1 MIKELSLEARIK
13 AELASYDGL
22 MAVYVNDMK
31 GNILEINA
39 DEQFETASQIK
50 VYIMACL
57 YEQVAAGNKSL
68 SDMLEYK
75 QEHFVDGS
83 GIMRSFEIGTKL
95 SVKNVCTLM
104 IIVSDNIATN
114 MLIDYLG
121 IDTINKSILGFGC
134 THTKLFNSLH
144 FERYEH
150 LGTHTAR
157 EYASMFE
164 RIINKTLIN
173 EWACDEMTSILKQ
186 QHYNST
192 LTKYFPQKLLDE
204 DTRDGELIYV
214 ASKSGSFHD
223 ARSDGGFVSTPY
235 GKYVIIILTKDFSDP
250 VYYSEHPSTVFG
262 AKVSR
267 LIFDQYLAL
276 EGRIAENA
284 ENM

>member
-1 MIKELSLEARIK
+1 MIEELSLESRIR
-13 AELASYDGL
+13 AELASYDGH
-22 MAVYVNDMK
+22 MAIYVNDLK
-31 GNILEINA
+31 GNTIEIHA
-39 DEQFETASQIK
+39 DENFETASQIK

-57 YEQVAAGNKSL
+57 YEQVVAGKKSL
-68 SDMLEYK
+68 TDLLEYRE
-75 QEHFVDGS
+75 EHFVDGS
-83 GIMRSFEIGTKL
+83 GIMRSFEVGTKL

-121 IDTINKSILGFGC
+121 IDTINASIQGFGC
-134 THTKLFNSLH
+134 THTKLFNPLH

-164 RIINKTLIN
+164 RLISKQLIN
-173 EWACDEMTSILKQ
+173 EWACDEMISILKQ

-192 LTKYFPQKLLDE
+192 LTKFFPQHLLDE
-204 DTRDGELIYV
+204 DTRGEELIYV

-235 GKYVIIILTKDFSDP
+235 GKYVIIILTKDFADP

-262 AKVSR
+262 AKISR

-276 EGRIAENA
+276 EGRIR
-284 ENM
+284 